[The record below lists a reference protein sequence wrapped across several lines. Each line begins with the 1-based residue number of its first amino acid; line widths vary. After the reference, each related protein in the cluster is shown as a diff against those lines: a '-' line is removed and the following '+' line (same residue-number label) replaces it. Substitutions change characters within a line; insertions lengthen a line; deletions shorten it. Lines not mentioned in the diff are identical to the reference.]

1 MKKIVSRGVGNFK
14 IWGGGGGD
22 VITNA
27 DSYEKLTDYI
37 ILFITYIILK
47 YIVLN
52 KKSSFVYFLDNLVGI
67 SKS

>member
-1 MKKIVSRGVGNFK
+1 MGGG
-14 IWGGGGGD
+14 GGGGGD